1 MTRTPVIAILLSL
14 GLAACSET
22 NGLGTLSSVQVSF
35 ATQPAGGLLAH
46 RTGLAGAANDTL
58 VIGTDTLVLTK
69 VELVLRELE
78 LKRANVTDCPADSTD
93 DACEKFE
100 TGPVLVDLPLAPGA
114 QQAFAADIPPG
125 TYSEVE
131 FEIHKPDDG
140 NPADQAFLQQH
151 PDFDKVSIR
160 ITGTFNGT
168 PFVHTTELDVEQE
181 LTLIPSL
188 VVAEGASTNLTILVT
203 VTGWYVVNGVLVDP
217 ATANK
222 DEPNESA
229 VNNNIKDS
237 FTAFEDPDR
246 SGSDDDD

>member
-69 VELVLRELE
+69 VELVLRKLE
-78 LKRANVTDCPADSTD
+78 LKRVNVTDCPADSTDD

-100 TGPVLVDLPLAPGA
+100 TGPVLVDLPLTPGA
-114 QQAFAADIPPG
+114 EQAFAADIPAG
-125 TYSEVE
+125 TYGEVE

-140 NPADQAFLQQH
+140 EPADQAFLQQH
-151 PDFDKVSIR
+151 PDFAGVSIR
-160 ITGTFNGT
+160 VTGTFNGA

-181 LTLIPSL
+181 LTLNPSL
-188 VVAEGASTNLTILVT
+188 VVAEGGSTNLTIFVT
-203 VTGWYVVNGVLVDP
+203 VAGWYVVNGTLVDP

-222 DEPNESA
+222 DGENESE
-229 VNNNIKDS
+229 VNNNIQDS
-237 FTAFEDPDR
+237 FTAFEDSDG
-246 SGSDDDD
+246 SGSDDD